1 MTPLDGVVAT
11 PNEGDRRADLEH
23 LKEGAAL
30 LAQHGNRVAALAV
43 LWAAVAM
50 DPVDHSVH
58 RRLAAGLASG
68 GDLDGAAHE
77 YVRYVEFLLP
87 RGELELATAELHYAA
102 QTLGRVQKLT
112 DAVVRVKA
120 QLPELLERSRQR
132 VEPIAEPTAE
142 LHDEIA
148 SRTDPELGPELDPE
162 MGPPLDV
169 RSNPWITSGAEE
181 IVQRI
186 APGAEKVVQL
196 PIAHQTRVVFYT
208 CLHDDG
214 EAAWLQL
221 EGGTP
226 EVTPDK
232 VRLMFRDETLETRR
246 CIPMPAGRKSH
257 ARPDGDSDSTVW
269 VVLRAPEEMLRAIDR
284 DEGDGYRVEALVN
297 GEWLAVDLEDTGCR
311 FGMKRRETRSA

>member
-1 MTPLDGVVAT
+1 MSPLDGVVAT
-11 PNEGDRRADLEH
+11 PHEGDRRADLEQ

-30 LAQHGNRVAALAV
+30 LAQHGNRVAALAI

-50 DPVDHSVH
+50 DPVDQGVH
-58 RRLAAGLASG
+58 RRLAAALASG
-68 GDLDGAAHE
+68 GDLEGAAHE

-132 VEPIAEPTAE
+132 VEPIAAPTAE
-142 LHDEIA
+142 LHDE
-148 SRTDPELGPELDPE
+148 
-162 MGPPLDV
+162 V
-169 RSNPWITSGAEE
+169 NPWTVPAA
-181 IVQRI
+181 Q
-186 APGAEKVVQL
+186 KVVQL
-196 PIAHQTRVVFYT
+196 PVAHQTRVAFFT

-221 EGGTP
+221 EGGTD
-226 EVTPDK
+226 EVLPDK

-257 ARPDGDSDSTVW
+257 ARPDGDSKVW

-284 DEGDGYRVEALVN
+284 DEGDGYRVEALVK

>member
-11 PNEGDRRADLEH
+11 PNEGDRRADLEQ

-30 LAQHGNRVAALAV
+30 LARHGNRVAALAV

-50 DPVDHSVH
+50 DPVDQGVH
-58 RRLAAGLASG
+58 RRLAAALASG

-132 VEPIAEPTAE
+132 VEPIAAPTAE
-142 LHDEIA
+142 LHDEIV
-148 SRTDPELGPELDPE
+148 PELEPEVGPDLDPDLD
-162 MGPPLDV
+162 PPLSLQD
-169 RSNPWITSGAEE
+169 NPWINP
-181 IVQRI
+181 Q
-186 APGAEKVVQL
+186 AEKVVQL
-196 PIAHQTRVVFYT
+196 PIAHQTRVVFHT

-232 VRLMFRDETLETRR
+232 VRLMFREEVLETRR

-257 ARPDGDSDSTVW
+257 ARPDDDSDSTVW

-297 GEWLAVDLEDTGCR
+297 GEWLVVDLKDTGCR

>member
-1 MTPLDGVVAT
+1 MGAT
-11 PNEGDRRADLEH
+11 PTDRDRRADLEQ

-30 LAQHGNRVAALAV
+30 LAQHGNRVAALAI

-50 DPVDHSVH
+50 DPVDQSVH
-58 RRLAAGLASG
+58 RRLAAALASG
-68 GDLDGAAHE
+68 GDLEGAAHE

-87 RGELELATAELHYAA
+87 RGELELATAELHYAT
-102 QTLGRVQKLT
+102 QTLGRVQKIT

-132 VEPIAEPTAE
+132 LEPIAEPTAE
-142 LHDEIA
+142 LHDEINPA
-148 SRTDPELGPELDPE
+148 
-162 MGPPLDV
+162 V
-169 RSNPWITSGAEE
+169 RALTVPAEN
-181 IVQRI
+181 
-186 APGAEKVVQL
+186 KLVQL
-196 PIAHQTRVVFYT
+196 PIAHQTRVVFHT

-221 EGGTP
+221 EGGTD
-226 EVTPDK
+226 ELRPDK
-232 VRLMFRDETLETRR
+232 VRLMFRDAVLETRR

-257 ARPDGDSDSTVW
+257 ARPDGDSKVW

-297 GEWLAVDLEDTGCR
+297 GEWLVADLEDTGCR

>member
-1 MTPLDGVVAT
+1 MSPLDGVVAT
-11 PNEGDRRADLEH
+11 PIEGDRRADLEQ

-30 LAQHGNRVAALAV
+30 LAQHGNRVAAIAV

-50 DPVDHSVH
+50 DPVDQSVH
-58 RRLAAGLASG
+58 RRLAAALASG
-68 GDLDGAAHE
+68 GDLEGAAHE

-112 DAVVRVKA
+112 DAAVRVKA
-120 QLPELLERSRQR
+120 QFPELLERSREQ
-132 VEPIAEPTAE
+132 VEPIAAPTTE
-142 LHDEIA
+142 LHDEIK
-148 SRTDPELGPELDPE
+148 PEI
-162 MGPPLDV
+162 
-169 RSNPWITSGAEE
+169 NPRVAPAE
-181 IVQRI
+181 Q
-186 APGAEKVVQL
+186 KVVQL
-196 PIAHQTRVVFYT
+196 PVAHQTRVVFYT

-221 EGGTP
+221 EGGT
-226 EVTPDK
+226 EAVLPDK
-232 VRLMFRDETLETRR
+232 VRLLFRDEILETRR

-257 ARPDGDSDSTVW
+257 ARPDGDSKVW

-284 DEGDGYRVEALVN
+284 DEGDGYRVEALVK

>member
-1 MTPLDGVVAT
+1 MSPLDGVVAT
-11 PNEGDRRADLEH
+11 PNEGDRRADLEQ

-30 LAQHGNRVAALAV
+30 LAQNGNRVAALAV

-50 DPVDHSVH
+50 DPVDQSVH
-58 RRLAAGLASG
+58 RRLAAALASG

-77 YVRYVEFLLP
+77 YVRYIEFLLP

-120 QLPELLERSRQR
+120 QLPELLEQSRQR

-142 LHDEIA
+142 RHDE
-148 SRTDPELGPELDPE
+148 
-162 MGPPLDV
+162 V
-169 RSNPWITSGAEE
+169 NPWTVAET
-181 IVQRI
+181 
-186 APGAEKVVQL
+186 KVVQL
-196 PIAHQTRVVFYT
+196 PVAHQTRVVFHT

-221 EGGTP
+221 EGGTDK
-226 EVTPDK
+226 VVPDK
-232 VRLMFRDETLETRR
+232 VRLMFRDEILETRR
-246 CIPMPAGRKSH
+246 CIPMHGRKSH
-257 ARPDGDSDSTVW
+257 ARPDGDSKVW

-284 DEGDGYRVEALVN
+284 DEGDGYRVEALVT
-297 GEWLAVDLEDTGCR
+297 GEWLAVNLEDTGCR
-311 FGMKRRETRSA
+311 FGMQRRETRSA

>member
-11 PNEGDRRADLEH
+11 PDEGDRRADLER

-43 LWAAVAM
+43 LWSAVAM
-50 DPVDHSVH
+50 DPVDQSVH
-58 RRLAAGLASG
+58 RRLAAALATG

-120 QLPELLERSRQR
+120 QLPDLLERSRQR
-132 VEPIAEPTAE
+132 VDPIAEPTVE
-142 LHDEIA
+142 RHDEV
-148 SRTDPELGPELDPE
+148 DPWTAP
-162 MGPPLDV
+162 
-169 RSNPWITSGAEE
+169 AET
-181 IVQRI
+181 
-186 APGAEKVVQL
+186 KVVQL

-221 EGGTP
+221 EGGTD
-226 EVTPDK
+226 EVLPDK
-232 VRLMFRDETLETRR
+232 VRLMFRDEILETRR

-257 ARPDGDSDSTVW
+257 ARPDGDSKVW

-311 FGMKRRETRSA
+311 FGMKRRETRTA

>member
-1 MTPLDGVVAT
+1 MSPLDGVVAT
-11 PNEGDRRADLEH
+11 PNEGDRRADLEQ

-50 DPVDHSVH
+50 DPVDQSVH
-58 RRLAAGLASG
+58 RRLAAALASG
-68 GDLDGAAHE
+68 GDLEGAAHE

-87 RGELELATAELHYAA
+87 RGELELATAELYYAA

-132 VEPIAEPTAE
+132 VAPIAEPTAE
-142 LHDEIA
+142 RHDEI
-148 SRTDPELGPELDPE
+148 DPEI
-162 MGPPLDV
+162 
-169 RSNPWITSGAEE
+169 NPWVASAK
-181 IVQRI
+181 Q
-186 APGAEKVVQL
+186 KVVQL
-196 PIAHQTRVVFYT
+196 PVAHQTRVVFYT

-221 EGGTP
+221 EGGTE
-226 EVTPDK
+226 EVRPDK
-232 VRLMFRDETLETRR
+232 VRLMFGDETLETRR

-257 ARPDGDSDSTVW
+257 ARPDGDSKVW

-284 DEGDGYRVEALVN
+284 DEGDGYKVEALVK

>member
-11 PNEGDRRADLEH
+11 PNEGDRRADLEQ

-30 LAQHGNRVAALAV
+30 LTQHGNRVAALAL
-43 LWAAVAM
+43 LWAAVAI
-50 DPVDHSVH
+50 DPVDQVVH
-58 RRLAAGLASG
+58 RRLAAALATG

-102 QTLGRVQKLT
+102 QTLGHIQKLT

-120 QLPELLERSRQR
+120 QLPELLEMSRQR
-132 VEPIAEPTAE
+132 VAPIAAPTAE
-142 LHDEIA
+142 RHDA
-148 SRTDPELGPELDPE
+148 
-162 MGPPLDV
+162 V
-169 RSNPWITSGAEE
+169 NPWT
-181 IVQRI
+181 
-186 APGAEKVVQL
+186 APVDEKVVQL
-196 PIAHQTRVVFYT
+196 PIAHQTRATFYT

-221 EGGTP
+221 EGGTA
-226 EVTPDK
+226 EVLPDK
-232 VRLMFRDETLETRR
+232 VRLMHGDEVLETRR

-257 ARPDGDSDSTVW
+257 ARPDGESLVW

-284 DEGDGYRVEALVN
+284 DEGDGYKVEALVN
-297 GEWLAVDLEDTGCR
+297 GEWLAADLEDTGCR
-311 FGMKRRETRSA
+311 FGMKRRETRTA

>member
-1 MTPLDGVVAT
+1 MSPLDGVVAT
-11 PNEGDRRADLEH
+11 PNEDERRADLER

-30 LAQHGNRVAALAV
+30 LSQHGNRVAALAV
-43 LWAAVAM
+43 LWTAVAM
-50 DPVDHSVH
+50 DPVDQSVH
-58 RRLAAGLASG
+58 RRLAAALASG
-68 GDLDGAAHE
+68 GDLDGAAQE

-120 QLPELLERSRQR
+120 QLAELLEQSRER

-142 LHDEIA
+142 RHDDVQPWTGPA
-148 SRTDPELGPELDPE
+148 DP
-162 MGPPLDV
+162 
-169 RSNPWITSGAEE
+169 
-181 IVQRI
+181 
-186 APGAEKVVQL
+186 KVVQL
-196 PIAHQTRVVFYT
+196 PVAHQTRVVFHT

-221 EGGTP
+221 EGGTE
-226 EVTPDK
+226 EVVPDK
-232 VRLMFRDETLETRR
+232 LRLMFRDEILETRR
-246 CIPMPAGRKSH
+246 CILMPAGRKSH
-257 ARPDGDSDSTVW
+257 ARPDGDSKVW

-284 DEGDGYRVEALVN
+284 DEGDGYRVEALVK

>member
-1 MTPLDGVVAT
+1 VGAT
-11 PNEGDRRADLEH
+11 PTDRDRRADLEQ

-30 LAQHGNRVAALAV
+30 LAQHGNRVAALAI

-50 DPVDHSVH
+50 DPVDQSVH
-58 RRLAAGLASG
+58 RRLAAALASG
-68 GDLDGAAHE
+68 GDLEGAAHE

-87 RGELELATAELHYAA
+87 RGELELATAELHYAT
-102 QTLGRVQKLT
+102 QTLGRVQKIT

-132 VEPIAEPTAE
+132 LEPIAEPTAE
-142 LHDEIA
+142 LHDEINPA
-148 SRTDPELGPELDPE
+148 
-162 MGPPLDV
+162 V
-169 RSNPWITSGAEE
+169 RALTVPAEN
-181 IVQRI
+181 
-186 APGAEKVVQL
+186 KLVQL
-196 PIAHQTRVVFYT
+196 PIAHQTRVVFHT

-221 EGGTP
+221 EGGTD
-226 EVTPDK
+226 ELRPDK
-232 VRLMFRDETLETRR
+232 VRLMFRDAVLETRR

-257 ARPDGDSDSTVW
+257 ARPDGDSKVW

-297 GEWLAVDLEDTGCR
+297 GEWLVADLEDTGCR

>member
-1 MTPLDGVVAT
+1 MSPLDGVVAT
-11 PNEGDRRADLEH
+11 PNEGDRRADLEQ

-50 DPVDHSVH
+50 DPVDQSVH
-58 RRLAAGLASG
+58 RRLAAALASG

-77 YVRYVEFLLP
+77 YVRYIEFVLP

-120 QLPELLERSRQR
+120 QLPELLEQSRQR
-132 VEPIAEPTAE
+132 VEPIAAPTTE
-142 LHDEIA
+142 LHDEI
-148 SRTDPELGPELDPE
+148 
-162 MGPPLDV
+162 
-169 RSNPWITSGAEE
+169 NPWTAPAET
-181 IVQRI
+181 
-186 APGAEKVVQL
+186 KVVQL
-196 PIAHQTRVVFYT
+196 PVAHQTRVVFHT

-221 EGGTP
+221 EGGTD
-226 EVTPDK
+226 EVVPDK
-232 VRLMFRDETLETRR
+232 VRLVFRDEILETRR

-257 ARPDGDSDSTVW
+257 ARPDGDSKVW

-284 DEGDGYRVEALVN
+284 DEGDGYRVEALVK
-297 GEWLAVDLEDTGCR
+297 GEWLTVDLEDTGCR
-311 FGMKRRETRSA
+311 FGMKRRETRTA

>member
-1 MTPLDGVVAT
+1 MSPLDGVVAT
-11 PNEGDRRADLEH
+11 PNEGDRRADLEQ

-50 DPVDHSVH
+50 DPVDQSVH
-58 RRLAAGLASG
+58 RRLAAALASG

-120 QLPELLERSRQR
+120 QLPELLERSRAR
-132 VEPIAEPTAE
+132 VEPIAAPTTE
-142 LHDEIA
+142 LHDEISPA
-148 SRTDPELGPELDPE
+148 INAEI
-162 MGPPLDV
+162 
-169 RSNPWITSGAEE
+169 NPWAVPAE
-181 IVQRI
+181 Q
-186 APGAEKVVQL
+186 KVVQL
-196 PIAHQTRVVFYT
+196 PVAHQTRVVFYT

-221 EGGTP
+221 EGGTDA
-226 EVTPDK
+226 VLPDK
-232 VRLMFRDETLETRR
+232 VRLMFRDEILETRR

-257 ARPDGDSDSTVW
+257 ARPDGDSKVW

-284 DEGDGYRVEALVN
+284 DEGDGYRVEALVK

-311 FGMKRRETRSA
+311 FGMKRRETRTA

>member
-1 MTPLDGVVAT
+1 MSPLDGVVAT
-11 PNEGDRRADLEH
+11 PNEGDRRADLEQ

-50 DPVDHSVH
+50 DPVDQSVH
-58 RRLAAGLASG
+58 RRLAAALASG
-68 GDLDGAAHE
+68 GDLEGAAHE

-120 QLPELLERSRQR
+120 QLPELLERSRER
-132 VEPIAEPTAE
+132 VEPIAAPTAE
-142 LHDEIA
+142 LHDEIK
-148 SRTDPELGPELDPE
+148 PEL
-162 MGPPLDV
+162 
-169 RSNPWITSGAEE
+169 NPWVAPAE
-181 IVQRI
+181 Q
-186 APGAEKVVQL
+186 KVVQL
-196 PIAHQTRVVFYT
+196 PVAHQTRVVFYT

-221 EGGTP
+221 EGGTE
-226 EVTPDK
+226 EVLPDK
-232 VRLMFRDETLETRR
+232 VRLLFREEILETRR

-257 ARPDGDSDSTVW
+257 ARPDGDSKVW

-284 DEGDGYRVEALVN
+284 DEGDGYRVEALVK

-311 FGMKRRETRSA
+311 FGMKRRETRTA

>member
-11 PNEGDRRADLEH
+11 PNEGDRRADLER

-43 LWAAVAM
+43 LWSAVAM
-50 DPVDHSVH
+50 DPVDQSVH
-58 RRLAAGLASG
+58 RRLAAALASG

-132 VEPIAEPTAE
+132 LDPIAEPTAE
-142 LHDEIA
+142 RHDEVDP
-148 SRTDPELGPELDPE
+148 RTAP
-162 MGPPLDV
+162 
-169 RSNPWITSGAEE
+169 AET
-181 IVQRI
+181 R
-186 APGAEKVVQL
+186 VVQL
-196 PIAHQTRVVFYT
+196 PIAHQTRVIFYT

-221 EGGTP
+221 EGGTD
-226 EVTPDK
+226 EVLPDK
-232 VRLMFRDETLETRR
+232 VRLMFRDEILETRR
-246 CIPMPAGRKSH
+246 CITMPAGRKSH
-257 ARPDGDSDSTVW
+257 ARPDGDSKVW

-311 FGMKRRETRSA
+311 FGMKRRETRTA